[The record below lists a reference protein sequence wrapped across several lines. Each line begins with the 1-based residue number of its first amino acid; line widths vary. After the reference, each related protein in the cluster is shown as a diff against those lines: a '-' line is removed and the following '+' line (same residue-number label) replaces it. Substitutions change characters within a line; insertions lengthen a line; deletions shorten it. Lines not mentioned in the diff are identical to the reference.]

1 MLGTWAGEHFVSP
14 VADEVKLR
22 QLVQLLDQM
31 FDRCNG
37 TVAATPHLLRCWL
50 HSYSPDKY
58 FPKPF
63 TLLQKLKT

>member
-31 FDRCNG
+31 FDRCNQ